1 MTATWL
7 VTGGAGFIGAN
18 FVFDAVAR
26 GVRVVN
32 LDALTYAGNLDTLSP
47 LRGNAL
53 HVFVHGD
60 ICDRGLVARLLAEYR
75 PQAIIHLA
83 AESHVDRSIDGP
95 AAFIRTN
102 VAGTL
107 SLLEAARDH
116 WEALPAGERDGFR
129 FLHVSTDEVY
139 GSIEGGGRFTE
150 ESPYAPNSPYSAS
163 KAASDHLVRAFH
175 RTYGLP
181 VVVTHCSNNY
191 GPYQFPEKLIPLVI
205 ARALAGQTLP
215 VYGDGGHVRDW
226 LHVSDHCR
234 ALRMVLERGRVGGT
248 YNIGGKAE
256 RRNIEVVEAV
266 CALLDERRPRA
277 DGRSHASRI
286 EFVADRPGHDR
297 RYAVDSSRMR
307 RELGWEPEYT
317 FERGLAATVD
327 WYLAHQDWVAR
338 VLDGSY
344 RLQRLGG
351 VA

>member
-1 MTATWL
+1 
-7 VTGGAGFIGAN
+7 
-18 FVFDAVAR
+18 
-26 GVRVVN
+26 
-32 LDALTYAGNLDTLSP
+32 
-47 LRGNAL
+47 
-53 HVFVHGD
+53 
-60 ICDRGLVARLLAEYR
+60 
-75 PQAIIHLA
+75 
-83 AESHVDRSIDGP
+83 
-95 AAFIRTN
+95 
-102 VAGTL
+102 
-107 SLLEAARDH
+107 
-116 WEALPAGERDGFR
+116 
-129 FLHVSTDEVY
+129 
-139 GSIEGGGRFTE
+139 
-150 ESPYAPNSPYSAS
+150 
-163 KAASDHLVRAFH
+163 
-175 RTYGLP
+175 
-181 VVVTHCSNNY
+181 
-191 GPYQFPEKLIPLVI
+191 
-205 ARALAGQTLP
+205 
-215 VYGDGGHVRDW
+215 
-226 LHVSDHCR
+226 DHCR

-351 VA
+351 VV